1 MQEQVC
7 AELDA
12 SARCRNYGIILQQRL
27 ATERT
32 RRARRGRRRSLYRI
46 CPCIRQRSQGAG
58 MPRGLACAGVDL
70 AFPRRGEGAFGTAI
84 HKQITRANFDALYL
98 AYSETLFAVHI
109 NPDLD
114 QPA

>member
-32 RRARRGRRRSLYRI
+32 RRARRGRRRSLHRI
-46 CPCIRQRSQGAG
+46 SACIRQRSQGAD
-58 MPRGLACAGVDL
+58 MSRRVACAGVDL
-70 AFPRRGEGAFGTAI
+70 ALPRCGERAFGTAI
-84 HKQITRANFDALYL
+84 HKQITRANFDALRL

-109 NPDLD
+109 DSDLD